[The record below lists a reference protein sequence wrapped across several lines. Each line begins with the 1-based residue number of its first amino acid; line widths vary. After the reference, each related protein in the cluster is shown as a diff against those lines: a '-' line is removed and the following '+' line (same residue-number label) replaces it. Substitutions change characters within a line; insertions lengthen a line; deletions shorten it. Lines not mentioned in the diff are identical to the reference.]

1 MSNPSEVREILT
13 TRRTRVSGA
22 RRVPAV
28 RIAVQIDQQHADYDE
43 LRDAALR
50 AEDAGVDIVFNLDHF
65 FPYSGDPEGK
75 RFEALTMLASLAEA
89 TERVELGSLVSG
101 IGYRNAN
108 LLADM
113 ARTIDHISG
122 GRFILGL
129 GAGWYE
135 RDYVEYGY
143 DFPSTDERL
152 RILRRDVPVIRSRLE
167 RLNPPPVRRM
177 PILSGGE
184 GERVTLRVV
193 AEYADIWHTYATG
206 DRLRRKSEVLDRWC
220 AQVGRDPATLERAT
234 AVYGRPDRRVAD
246 ELVRLGVS
254 LFVIEYAHPPY
265 DFIDLS
271 AWLRWRDDRHGQ
283 A

>member
-1 MSNPSEVREILT
+1 M
-13 TRRTRVSGA
+13 
-22 RRVPAV
+22 PAV

-65 FPYSGDPEGK
+65 FPYSGDPTGK
-75 RFEALTMLASLAEA
+75 HFEALTMLASLAEV
-89 TERVELGSLVSG
+89 TERVELGSLVTG
-101 IGYRNAN
+101 IGYRNPN

-143 DFPSTDERL
+143 EFPSTVERL

-167 RLNPPPVRRM
+167 RLNPQPVRSI
-177 PILSGGE
+177 PILIGGE
-184 GERVTLRVV
+184 GERVTLRIV
-193 AEYADIWHTYATG
+193 AEHADIWHSYASG
-206 DRLRRKSEVLDRWC
+206 DRLRRKSAVLDRWC
-220 AQVGRDPATLERAT
+220 AEVGRDPAAIERAT
-234 AVYGRPDRRVAD
+234 AVYGAPDPRLAD
-246 ELVRLGVS
+246 ELVEFCVS
-254 LFVIEYAHPPY
+254 LFVIEYTRPPY
-265 DFIDLS
+265 DFSSDLS
-271 AWLRWRDDRHGQ
+271 TWLRWRDDRNGRV
-283 A
+283 